1 MLKTNSSQN
10 FNPTDPE
17 IVPSPANT
25 EMVIV
30 PRATIFQMETESE
43 LKPVSDHQFF
53 SLFPSVFRLLG
64 FASSFL
70 VLAFV
75 FFHKLTNFPDLSA
88 NPGYWK
94 SLTFNI
100 FILGF
105 LIRIAS
111 RKKRE
116 DQFLNRMRINAFARA
131 TLFVLITGCLGYN
144 PFFIQ
149 LAAEVTIQ
157 FLVIKIIV
165 TFQIFYWMDKYS
177 LYQKLKHFTGLLFH
191 PFRTIKLVYDTVRQ
205 LPRTIK
211 SIPQKLIQIWQ
222 WVKML
227 PGRFVSMIV
236 MVWVMLWSD
245 FKDDIRTI
253 RNYITENGN
262 NLIAKLRDKQID
274 NEKLDKG

>member
-1 MLKTNSSQN
+1 MSETNSSPQSDTPGLEITPGKSID
-10 FNPTDPE
+10 PTVS
-17 IVPSPANT
+17 VPTAIIIGLQS
-25 EMVIV
+25 
-30 PRATIFQMETESE
+30 ESE
-43 LKPVSDHQFF
+43 LQPADQYEFF
-53 SLFPSVFRLLG
+53 SFFPSIYRLFG
-64 FASSFL
+64 FTASFL

-75 FFHKLTNFPDLSA
+75 LFHKFTKFPDLSSDIEF
-88 NPGYWK
+88 WQV
-94 SLTFNI
+94 LTFNI
-100 FILGF
+100 FILVF

-222 WVKML
+222 WV
-227 PGRFVSMIV
+227 
-236 MVWVMLWSD
+236 
-245 FKDDIRTI
+245 RTHKS
-253 RNYITENGN
+253 RIT
-262 NLIAKLRDKQID
+262 
-274 NEKLDKG
+274 